1 MLRSSPEMANE
12 KLKKKIH
19 NVLKKGYFSD
29 STDFVDVSD
38 GFDDLIHIVVVSRK
52 FDGRRIKEKEDLIW
66 SELVQNLSPEEWSK
80 VSLSIGASP
89 DEIKVI

>member
-1 MLRSSPEMANE
+1 MASE

-19 NVLKKGYFSD
+19 DVLKRGYFSD

-38 GFDDLIHIVVVSRK
+38 GFDELIHIVVVSRK
-52 FDGRRIKEKEDLIW
+52 FDGRRMKEKEDLIW
-66 SELVQNLSPEEWSK
+66 SELVQNLSPEEWDK

-89 DEIKVI
+89 DDIKAL

>member
-1 MLRSSPEMANE
+1 MANE

-19 NVLKKGYFSD
+19 DVLKRGYFSD

-38 GFDDLIHIVVVSRK
+38 GFVDLIHIVVVSRK
-52 FDGRRIKEKEDLIW
+52 FDGRRVKEKEDLIW
-66 SELVQNLSPEEWSK
+66 SELLQNLSPEEWGK

-89 DEIKVI
+89 DDIKAL

>member
-1 MLRSSPEMANE
+1 MADK

-19 NVLKKGYFSD
+19 DALKRGYFSD

-38 GFDDLIHIVVVSRK
+38 GFDDLIHIVIVSRK

-66 SELVQNLSPEEWSK
+66 SELLKNLSKEEWGQI
-80 VSLSIGASP
+80 SLSVGASP
-89 DEIKVI
+89 DEVKAL

>member
-1 MLRSSPEMANE
+1 MADKN
-12 KLKKKIH
+12 LKQKIYD
-19 NVLKKGYFSD
+19 VLKGRYFSD

-52 FDGRRIKEKEDLIW
+52 FGGRRMKEKEDLIW
-66 SELVQNLSPEEWSK
+66 SELFQNLSPEEWGK

-89 DEIKVI
+89 DDIKAL

>member
-1 MLRSSPEMANE
+1 MANE

-19 NVLKKGYFSD
+19 DVLKRGYFSD

-38 GFDDLIHIVVVSRK
+38 GFVDLIHIVVVSRK
-52 FDGRRIKEKEDLIW
+52 FDGRRVIEKEDLIW
-66 SELVQNLSPEEWSK
+66 SELLQNLSPEEWGK

-89 DEIKVI
+89 DDIKAL